1 MSSQER
7 REKERESRR
16 SAILKAARKLFFDR
30 GFKSVTVDNI
40 AAKAEVSKGSVY
52 LYFKSKEEI
61 YTQILIN
68 DNISAFEDS
77 KNKFSGKEAPAA
89 GLLLGFAD
97 NYINY
102 FLDETEL
109 FRILM
114 TYMLHA
120 NDMILTD
127 EQNMQLIQTTHANIG
142 IVAELLQKGVDSG
155 EFSPTINIKQTKNA
169 IWGLLNGVIS
179 LFIFMGDPGN
189 PTKRADKIHST
200 VRDSLNLL
208 IKGLKA

>member
-7 REKERESRR
+7 REKERENRR

-68 DNISAFEDS
+68 DNIAAFEDS
-77 KNKFSGKEAPAA
+77 KNKFSAKEAPAA
-89 GLLLGFAD
+89 ELLLGFAD

-114 TYMLHA
+114 TFMLHA
-120 NDMILTD
+120 NDMLLTD
-127 EQNMQLIQTTHANIG
+127 EQNSQLIQTTHANIG
-142 IVAELLQKGVDSG
+142 IVSEILQKGVDSG
-155 EFSPTINIKQTKNA
+155 EFSPAINILQAKNA
-169 IWGLLNGVIS
+169 IWGLLNGIIS
-179 LFIFMGDPGN
+179 LFIFMGN
-189 PTKRADKIHST
+189 PAKRAEKIHST
-200 VRDSLNLL
+200 VRDSLSIF